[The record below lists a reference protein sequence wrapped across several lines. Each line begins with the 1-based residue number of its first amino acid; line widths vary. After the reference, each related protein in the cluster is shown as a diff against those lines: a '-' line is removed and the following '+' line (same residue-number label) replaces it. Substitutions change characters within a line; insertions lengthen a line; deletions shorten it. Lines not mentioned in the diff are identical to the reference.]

1 MKKLVKYSRNLD
13 VFGRNIEL
21 TLKQKKTHKTFFGTL
36 LTICVVIA
44 TFLGSR
50 QIGSDFLV
58 RQNPDMLYTELFFDG
73 EKDIYQQWDELQMI
87 FSIEDS
93 TSSSLLNGQ
102 QLVQSGQIQINVQ
115 YIQINF
121 QHQQSLQIK
130 WINNGMAFIIL
141 DQNLSQMVNF
151 QSILIQIKGQSLSQY
166 QITANF
172 KQFLFRPDIYDHPF
186 IFSFRKDV
194 LSLNNIGLEI
204 LFAFTTVNT
213 DRGLVQESYQ
223 QQYQLL
229 YQQSQ
234 LVQPLQTDQSNVSN
248 LIITLSNVEKY
259 YNRKYLKVQSILA
272 IIGGLLKSLLVVGRF
287 ISKPIVK
294 LSLRSKLLNELF
306 NFAELQSFQQ
316 NNGSGKQQQQITDI
330 NQANQN
336 VNYKV
341 MTQNNVT
348 NENQLKID
356 LDKLANSSNIQKKA
370 KLYSI
375 ENQNVEK
382 SQFSRQERQNFD
394 IDKQTEQ
401 QQQALNQA
409 KQNVFQELQNSIEK
423 KFMKKD
429 TAEYKKSLFTKRFT
443 LPEKI
448 SKLFKQRKS
457 VKTQDIANTDSEN
470 NSIKFNKKDL
480 FKKTQTIMEQ
490 NDQQV
495 NNNDINFIHIEPLD
509 KEDQKS
515 KINQLQ
521 NQQTLQTDRIINI
534 QTTTNEDI
542 NQEQKP
548 ILESSIMLNKINNK
562 EINRNKNIF
571 QIQDNQLSNL
581 TKLKNDQDKQK
592 LTFFTQQ
599 NTEKDNNYEK
609 FDEFKSF
616 ESHINQ
622 IRQHNKEE
630 IQKNIQQ
637 NKPIYQ
643 DQQSQLSENDRDII
657 PNEPIQH
664 YVNLVIK
671 SQASD
676 IKTKQQL
683 ASKEE
688 IKFHEEKEKQKQ
700 ISEQEISLN
709 VEKQNL
715 NEQKDQELNKNGSGK
730 TQFQQKISGFSQK
743 DSDEMFVSYKRTDTQ
758 FVASLIQERAKQKT
772 IFKSQNDSEGNV
784 MNSNSSK
791 IKNMDKNNTTGDLN
805 EVGKSQ
811 FSESKKRLSIKEMK
825 KFNKMIEQKQT
836 NSLKL
841 GFFDYIKYF
850 LFKKDKKKK
859 QIKYCM
865 KKVVQRLDIVYI
877 LNKLVEIDKLK
888 MLLLDHNQRELF
900 EFLPRPVVLQKENE
914 DINEINDKFN
924 IQEAW
929 SLLQEEKSTIDKA
942 TNACISYKIMTQKKK
957 KNVLDSRLLEMLDMN
972 IKHVFNQTY
981 IPNEMIEEKR
991 GLSLNEANLNNRQN
1005 QLFNGVDSKNLNKLA
1020 SSQSNHQMPKLS
1032 KGASNK
1038 SQKSNGKKKFF
1049 LNQQQKTTE
1058 DIFNTY
1064 YDKTLEENN
1073 NLYIDGLSVNLIKK
1087 YSQQSNDRN
1096 NRMIDL
1102 MALQNHPKNNQMY
1115 RYSPERVHQIKL
1127 NTPDIHSDQL
1137 SVQSNQAHKIPYNN
1151 PETQQINRLYKSK
1164 YEPKQYMIQ
1173 IPPNIRSQ
1181 SQNQSSV
1188 KKKQNSLATNDK
1200 KVSFFFNEKDQHQD
1214 QYNMH
1219 QKDANFNNQNIINFS
1234 KSEKQS
1240 NQNSPQL
1247 NTIILEN
1254 NSFQSDSVPNEENQ
1268 QFKKQNLS
1276 GSPAAINL
1284 IGYSLKRSNTLQE
1297 HDQHLL
1303 NNTIN
1308 QNSPQQMLNSQQNQ
1322 NQTDSDEINN
1332 ILITEVSNEQKESGN
1347 VYKKMQ
1353 SKQIDSNQS
1362 LFRQK
1367 KNTIQSKSY
1376 DISISDNMQSSLRS
1390 EITNNVIKDNMSQKL
1405 LKNAKI
1411 INEYKQ

>member
-1 MKKLVKYSRNLD
+1 MKKLLKYSRNLD

-58 RQNPDMLYTELFFDG
+58 RQNPDMLYKELFFDG
-73 EKDIYQQWDELQMI
+73 ENDIYQQWDELQMI

-93 TSSSLLNGQ
+93 TSSSFLNGQ
-102 QLVQSGQIQINVQ
+102 QLVQSGQIQIKIF
-115 YIQINF
+115 YIQINS
-121 QHQQSLQIK
+121 QYQQSLDIK
-130 WINNGMAFIIL
+130 WINNGMAFIIQ
-141 DQNLSQMVNF
+141 DQNLNQMINF
-151 QSILIQIKGQSLSQY
+151 QSIIIQIKGQNLSQY
-166 QITANF
+166 QIAANF
-172 KQFLFRPDIYDHPF
+172 KQFLFRPDIYDHPY
-186 IFSFRKDV
+186 IFSFRKDI
-194 LSLNNIGLEI
+194 LSLKNVGLEI

-223 QQYQLL
+223 QQYQLI

-234 LVQPLQTDQSNVSN
+234 LVQPQQTDLSNVSN
-248 LIITLSNVEKY
+248 LIISVSNVEKY

-306 NFAELQSFQQ
+306 NFAELQAFQQ
-316 NNGSGKQQQQITDI
+316 NNGSGKQQQQITASSQVNQNFNSKGI
-330 NQANQN
+330 TENNQAN
-336 VNYKV
+336 
-341 MTQNNVT
+341 
-348 NENQLKID
+348 EDQLKID
-356 LDKLANSSNIQKKA
+356 LDKLANSSKLQKKA
-370 KLYSI
+370 QLCNK
-375 ENQNVEK
+375 EDQKVDK
-382 SQFSRQERQNFD
+382 SYFSKQERKNVD
-394 IDKQTEQ
+394 MEKQTEQ
-401 QQQALNQA
+401 EQKALNQA
-409 KQNVFQELQNSIEK
+409 KQNVFQELQNNIEK
-423 KFMKKD
+423 KFIKKD
-429 TAEYKKSLFTKRFT
+429 TAEYKKSMYVKRFT

-457 VKTQDIANTDSEN
+457 VKTQDIANNDSEN
-470 NSIKFNKKDL
+470 NSIKINKKDL

-490 NDQQV
+490 NDEQMI
-495 NNNDINFIHIEPLD
+495 NNKNNCIHIEPLD
-509 KEDQKS
+509 KQDYQN
-515 KINQLQ
+515 KINQIQ
-521 NQQTLQTDRIINI
+521 NQQTLQTDRLINI

-542 NQEQKP
+542 NYEQKP
-548 ILESSIMLNKINNK
+548 ILESSQMLSKVKLKNFNF
-562 EINRNKNIF
+562 NKNNF
-571 QIQDNQLSNL
+571 QIQDNQLSDFS
-581 TKLKNDQDKQK
+581 KLKTDQDTQK
-592 LTFFTQQ
+592 FNLLSNKNTQ
-599 NTEKDNNYEK
+599 KDDNDEK

-622 IRQHNKEE
+622 IRQNNKDQ

-643 DQQSQLSENDRDII
+643 DQQSQISDNERDI
-657 PNEPIQH
+657 PNEPTQH
-664 YVNLVIK
+664 YINLVIK

-683 ASKEE
+683 ASKED
-688 IKFHEEKEKQKQ
+688 IKFQEEKEKQTK
-700 ISEQEISLN
+700 EQNIILN
-709 VEKQNL
+709 LEKQNV
-715 NEQKDQELNKNGSGK
+715 NEQKNQEINKNGSAK
-730 TQFQQKISGFSQK
+730 TEFQQKISGFTQK
-743 DSDEMFVSYKRTDTQ
+743 DSDDIFVSYKRTDTQ
-758 FVASLIQERAKQKT
+758 FVANLIQERAKQKT
-772 IFKSQNDSEGNV
+772 IFKSQNENEGNI

-791 IKNMDKNNTTGDLN
+791 IKSMDKNNTTGDNLN
-805 EVGKSQ
+805 EIGKSQ

-825 KFNKMIEQKQT
+825 KFNKMMEQKQT
-836 NSLKL
+836 NSLNL

-991 GLSLNEANLNNRQN
+991 GLSINEANLNNRQN
-1005 QLFNGVDSKNLNKLA
+1005 QLFNGLDSKNLTKQAN
-1020 SSQSNHQMPKLS
+1020 SQINHQIPKLN
-1032 KGASNK
+1032 KGVSNK
-1038 SQKSNGKKKFF
+1038 SQKSNGKRNFF
-1049 LNQQQKTTE
+1049 KMEQQKTTE

-1073 NLYIDGLSVNLIKK
+1073 NLYFDGLSVNLIKK
-1087 YSQQSNDRN
+1087 QSQQSNDRN

-1102 MALQNHPKNNQMY
+1102 MALQNHPKNLQMY
-1115 RYSPERVHQIKL
+1115 RYSPERAHQVKL
-1127 NTPDIHSDQL
+1127 NSQDIHSDQL
-1137 SVQSNQAHKIPYNN
+1137 SVQSYQAHKVPYNN
-1151 PETQQINRLYKSK
+1151 PETQHINRLQKSK
-1164 YEPKQYMIQ
+1164 YEPKQYLIH

-1188 KKKQNSLATNDK
+1188 KKKQNSLLSNDK
-1200 KVSFFFNEKDQHQD
+1200 KVSFFFNEKEYQEQH
-1214 QYNMH
+1214 NKN
-1219 QKDANFNNQNIINFS
+1219 QKESNFNNQIVLNFS
-1234 KSEKQS
+1234 KSQKQS

-1247 NTIILEN
+1247 KNTIVLEN
-1254 NSFQSDSVPNEENQ
+1254 GSFNSDQVPNEENEQ
-1268 QFKKQNLS
+1268 LDKQNLF
-1276 GSPAAINL
+1276 GSAAAINL
-1284 IGYSLKRSNTLQE
+1284 QGYSQKRSNTLQA
-1297 HDQHLL
+1297 HDQNLL
-1303 NNTIN
+1303 SITIN
-1308 QNSPQQMLNSQQNQ
+1308 QSSPKLMLISEQDQ

-1332 ILITEVSNEQKESGN
+1332 ILITQISNEQKESEY

-1362 LFRQK
+1362 LFRHK

-1376 DISISDNMQSSLRS
+1376 DISLSDNMQSSLRS
-1390 EITNNVIKDNMSQKL
+1390 EITNNL
-1405 LKNAKI
+1405 LKDMTSIKQIQNGKI
-1411 INEYKQ
+1411 NNQYQQ

>member
-1 MKKLVKYSRNLD
+1 
-13 VFGRNIEL
+13 
-21 TLKQKKTHKTFFGTL
+21 
-36 LTICVVIA
+36 
-44 TFLGSR
+44 
-50 QIGSDFLV
+50 
-58 RQNPDMLYTELFFDG
+58 
-73 EKDIYQQWDELQMI
+73 
-87 FSIEDS
+87 
-93 TSSSLLNGQ
+93 
-102 QLVQSGQIQINVQ
+102 
-115 YIQINF
+115 
-121 QHQQSLQIK
+121 
-130 WINNGMAFIIL
+130 MAFIIQ
-141 DQNLSQMVNF
+141 DQNLNQMISY
-151 QSILIQIKGQSLSQY
+151 QSIIIQIKGQNLSQY
-166 QITANF
+166 QIAASF
-172 KQFLFRPDIYDHPF
+172 KQFLFRPDIYDYPF

-194 LSLNNIGLEI
+194 LSLNNVGLEI
-204 LFAFTTVNT
+204 LFAFATVNT

-234 LVQPLQTDQSNVSN
+234 LVQRQQSDLSDVSN
-248 LIITLSNVEKY
+248 LIITVSNVEKF

-316 NNGSGKQQQQITDI
+316 NNGQDQQQQQITAS
-330 NQANQN
+330 NYVNQN
-336 VNYKV
+336 VTNKGT
-341 MTQNNVT
+341 TQNNEA

-356 LDKLANSSNIQKKA
+356 LDKLSNSSKLQKKA
-370 KLYSI
+370 KLFNI
-375 ENQNVEK
+375 QDQKVDK
-382 SQFSRQERQNFD
+382 SYFSKQERQNQDMD
-394 IDKQTEQ
+394 IQAEQ
-401 QQQALNQA
+401 EQKALNQA
-409 KQNVFQELQNSIEK
+409 KQNVFQELQNNIEK
-423 KFMKKD
+423 KFIKKD
-429 TAEYKKSLFTKRFT
+429 TAEYKKSIFIKRFT
-443 LPEKI
+443 LPENI
-448 SKLFKQRKS
+448 SKLFKQRKP
-457 VKTQDIANTDSEN
+457 VKTQDIVNTDSEN

-480 FKKTQTIMEQ
+480 FKKTQTIVEQ
-490 NDQQV
+490 NDEQV
-495 NNNDINFIHIEPLD
+495 NSNHIHIEPID
-509 KEDQKS
+509 RQDQQN
-515 KINQLQ
+515 KINQIK
-521 NQQTLQTDRIINI
+521 NQQTLQTDRLINL

-542 NQEQKP
+542 HLEYKP
-548 ILESSIMLNKINNK
+548 ILEKSQILKKANVQETNL
-562 EINRNKNIF
+562 NKNIF
-571 QIQDNQLSNL
+571 DVQDNQLSKFS
-581 TKLKNDQDKQK
+581 KLIKNDQDKPNK
-592 LTFFTQQ
+592 FTLFMNQ
-599 NTEKDNNYEK
+599 NTQKDNNNDK

-616 ESHINQ
+616 ESHKNQ
-622 IRQHNKEE
+622 IRQSNKEE
-630 IQKNIQQ
+630 IQKNILQ

-643 DQQSQLSENDRDII
+643 DQQSQISDNERDII

-688 IKFHEEKEKQKQ
+688 IKFQEEKEKQKQ
-700 ISEQEISLN
+700 ANEQQI
-709 VEKQNL
+709 NL
-715 NEQKDQELNKNGSGK
+715 NEQKDQEINKNDSAK

-743 DSDEMFVSYKRTDTQ
+743 NSDEMFVSYKRTDTQ

-772 IFKSQNDSEGNV
+772 IYKSQNENEDNIL
-784 MNSNSSK
+784 NSNSSK
-791 IKNMDKNNTTGDLN
+791 IKNMDKNNTTGDNLN
-805 EVGKSQ
+805 EIGKSQ

-914 DINEINDKFN
+914 DINQINDKFN
-924 IQEAW
+924 IQEVW

-991 GLSLNEANLNNRQN
+991 GLSQNEANLNNRQN
-1005 QLFNGVDSKNLNKLA
+1005 QLFNGVDSKNLTKQAN
-1020 SSQSNHQMPKLS
+1020 SQSIHQIPKLN
-1032 KGASNK
+1032 KGVSNR
-1038 SQKSNGKKKFF
+1038 SQKSNGKKNFCKMM
-1049 LNQQQKTTE
+1049 QQKTTE

-1073 NLYIDGLSVNLIKK
+1073 NLYLDGLSVNLIKK

-1102 MALQNHPKNNQMY
+1102 MALQNHPKNLF
-1115 RYSPERVHQIKL
+1115 RHSPQRVHQVKL
-1127 NTPDIHSDQL
+1127 NSQDILSDQI
-1137 SVQSNQAHKIPYNN
+1137 SVLSNQAHKVPYNN
-1151 PETQQINRLYKSK
+1151 PETQKINNLFQSK
-1164 YEPKQYMIQ
+1164 YEPKQYLIH

-1181 SQNQSSV
+1181 SQNQSAV
-1188 KKKQNSLATNDK
+1188 KKKQNSLLTNDK
-1200 KVSFFFNEKDQHQD
+1200 KVSFFFNEKDQYQD
-1214 QYNMH
+1214 QDNKH
-1219 QKDANFNNQNIINFS
+1219 QKDTNFNNQSLLNFS
-1234 KSEKQS
+1234 KSVKLS

-1247 NTIILEN
+1247 NEIVLVN
-1254 NSFQSDSVPNEENQ
+1254 NSFNSDSVPNEENQ
-1268 QFKKQNLS
+1268 QFEKQNIF
-1276 GSPAAINL
+1276 GSAAAINL
-1284 IGYSLKRSNTLQE
+1284 MGYSQKRSNTLQE
-1297 HDQHLL
+1297 HNQHLL

-1308 QNSPQQMLNSQQNQ
+1308 QNSPKGMLNLEQNQ
-1322 NQTDSDEINN
+1322 NQTDSDETNN
-1332 ILITEVSNEQKESGN
+1332 ILITQISNEQKESEN
-1347 VYKKMQ
+1347 VYKKIQ

-1362 LFRQK
+1362 LLRQK

-1376 DISISDNMQSSLRS
+1376 DISLSDNIQSSLRS
-1390 EITNNVIKDNMSQKL
+1390 EITNNLLKDNTN
-1405 LKNAKI
+1405 LKYNKDGKI
-1411 INEYKQ
+1411 NNQYK